1 MTDHQKVR
9 GCGST
14 QLGSL
19 ANTSGFR
26 MGSTAGYDLCH
37 DLTSSKETEV
47 TFLTKIMGRAI
58 PPPATLLLTPG
69 HDPVWLK
76 LQDAE

>member
-9 GCGST
+9 GYRPT

-19 ANTSGFR
+19 ANISGFR
-26 MGSTAGYDLCH
+26 TGSTAGYDLCH
-37 DLTSSKETEV
+37 DLTSSEETEV

-69 HDPVWLK
+69 HDREWLK